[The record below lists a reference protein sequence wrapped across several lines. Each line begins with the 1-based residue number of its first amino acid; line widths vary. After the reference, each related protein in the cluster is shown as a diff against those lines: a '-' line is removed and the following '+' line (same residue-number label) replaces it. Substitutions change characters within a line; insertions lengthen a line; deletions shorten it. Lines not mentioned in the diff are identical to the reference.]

1 MRILCIVLTLGMAPW
16 SYAQLIGSRGI
27 VNSASYVAPGLPAGS
42 IARGSMFA
50 IFGVGLGPA
59 SSPPLTAFPLSTTL
73 GGVSISVTQGA
84 TTVNAVPL
92 YVSASQ
98 VNAIMP
104 SNAPL
109 GKVSV
114 SVTFNNVK
122 GPPSPATVVNASFG
136 AYAVN
141 AAGFGPSLVY
151 NFIPGAATPLNLPNV
166 AATPN
171 QYAVLYGTGLGPVA
185 YADNVAP
192 TGGDLPT
199 KTEVFVGG
207 LAATVTYHGRNACC
221 AGLDQINFQ
230 IPANAP
236 LGCWVPVQVRTES
249 VTVSNTT
256 TMAISAD
263 GSPCKESGNALAA
276 PFLAGKKLGVIAA
289 LNTPVTEDVGLAA
302 AATVTSDSMMITF
315 QQESASP
322 LPPFNPYFSLPPAGT
337 CTAYTPQ
344 GDMFDG
350 DPFPLSGTTGRFLD
364 AGSSLAVAG
373 SLGNRTV
380 KRATGNVRNFQPLG
394 YTYDGSLVPSSLF
407 LKPGSFSLTGSGGA
421 DVGAISASFTF
432 PTPLTWSNR
441 GQAIRITRSQGLTVS
456 YLGVPAG
463 QTVVIFGGGVDL
475 PSNATGEFVCVAPA
489 GSSSFTVP
497 ATALAN
503 VPATR
508 SNLLQSK
515 GVVYVGALPLASPAA
530 FTATGL
536 DTGAIYAGA
545 FIGKTV
551 IFQ

>member
-1 MRILCIVLTLGMAPW
+1 MRILCMVLMLAMAPGG
-16 SYAQLIGSRGI
+16 YAQLIGSRGI
-27 VNSASYVAPGLPAGS
+27 VNTASYVAPGIPAGS

-50 IFGVGLGPA
+50 IFGAGLGPA
-59 SSPPLTAFPLSTTL
+59 SSPPLTSFPLSTTL
-73 GGVSISVTQGA
+73 GGVSITVTQGA
-84 TTVNAVPL
+84 TTVNAIPL
-92 YVSASQ
+92 YVSPAQ

-141 AAGFGPSLVY
+141 TAGFGPAVVY
-151 NFIPGAATPLNLPNV
+151 NFSATQSPLNLPNV

-171 QYAVLYGTGLGPVA
+171 QVAVLYGTGLGPVSF
-185 YADNVAP
+185 ADNVAP
-192 TGGDLPT
+192 TAGNLST
-199 KTEVFVGG
+199 QTEVFVGG
-207 LAATVTYHGRNACC
+207 QPATVSYHGRSPCC

-230 IPANAP
+230 VPPNAP
-236 LGCWVPVQVRTES
+236 LGCWVPVQVRTEG

-263 GSPCKESGNALAA
+263 GSPCKESGHALAA
-276 PFLAGKKLGVIAA
+276 PYLAGKKLGVIAA
-289 LNTPVTEDVGLAA
+289 LRTPVHEDVGLAA
-302 AATVTSDSMMITF
+302 AATVTTDSMMLTF

-337 CTAYTPQ
+337 CTAFTPQ
-344 GDMFDG
+344 GDMIDG
-350 DPFPLSGTTGRFLD
+350 DSFPLSGTTGKFLD
-364 AGSSLAVAG
+364 AGSSLTVTG
-373 SLGNRTV
+373 GGGTRTV

-407 LKPGSFSLTGSGGA
+407 LNPGSFSLTGGGGA
-421 DVGAISASFTF
+421 DVGAIAANFTF
-432 PTPLTWSNR
+432 PTPLTWSNS
-441 GQAIRITRSQGLTVS
+441 GQTIRITRSQGFTVNWS
-456 YLGVPAG
+456 GAPGG
-463 QTVVIFGGGVDL
+463 QTVIIYGGGVDL

-489 GSSSFTVP
+489 GSVSFTVP

-515 GVVYVGALPLASPAA
+515 GVVYVGALPLASPTA

>member
-1 MRILCIVLTLGMAPW
+1 MRILCMVLTLAMAPGG
-16 SYAQLIGSRGI
+16 YAQLIGSRGM
-27 VNSASYVAPGLPAGS
+27 VNSASYMAPGIPGGS

-50 IFGVGLGPA
+50 IFGSRLGPA
-59 SSPPLTAFPLSTTL
+59 SSPPLTVFPLSTTL
-73 GGVSISVTQGA
+73 GGVSITVTQGT
-84 TTVNAVPL
+84 TTVNAIPL
-92 YVSASQ
+92 YVSAGQ
-98 VNAIMP
+98 INAIMP

-122 GPPSPATVVNASFG
+122 GPPSPATVVNSSFG

-151 NFIPGAATPLNLPNV
+151 NFVAGTAPPLNLPNV

-171 QYAVLYGTGLGPVA
+171 QYAVLYGTGLGPVP

-192 TGGDLPT
+192 TAGDLPT

-207 LAATVTYHGRNACC
+207 QPATVTYHGRNSCC

-230 IPANAP
+230 VPANAP
-236 LGCWVPVQVRTES
+236 LGCWVPVQVRTEG

-263 GSPCKESGNALAA
+263 GSPCKESGHALAA
-276 PFLAGKKLGVIAA
+276 PYLAGKKLGVIAA
-289 LNTPVTEDVGLAA
+289 LRTPVTEDVGLPAA
-302 AATVTSDSMMITF
+302 ALVTTDSMMLTF

-322 LPPFNPYFSLPPAGT
+322 LPPFNPHFSLPPAGT

-350 DPFPLSGTTGRFLD
+350 DSFPLSGTTGKFLD
-364 AGSSLAVAG
+364 AGGSLTVSGGAG
-373 SLGNRTV
+373 SRTV

-407 LKPGSFSLTGSGGA
+407 LSPGSFSLSGAGGA
-421 DVGAISASFTF
+421 DVGAIAANFTF

-441 GQAIRITRSQGLTVS
+441 DQTSPITRSQGFTVNWS
-456 YLGVPAG
+456 GTPAG
-463 QTVVIFGGGVDL
+463 QTVIIFGGGVDL

-497 ATALAN
+497 PTALAN

-508 SNLLQSK
+508 NHLLQSK
-515 GVVYVGALPLASPAA
+515 GVVYVGALPLASPTA

-536 DTGAIYAGA
+536 DNGLIYAGA